1 MNSSAKSS
9 FDMSRL
15 CQPKC
20 WKMLH
25 IVILYHII
33 ILFSSICLFMTKRCF
48 ATPQLDPEQLLRDA
62 LAGHSQCRAGPVF
75 SLLRA
80 AQSQWIPFE
89 SDMAGVAQVPKWPE
103 HPWRC
108 HGRKKHCTVG
118 TGSDLSD
125 STPSP
130 WRHES
135 NPQPTHSKSWHLK
148 TLFQLL
154 RFNPFLRYGPL
165 K

>member
-33 ILFSSICLFMTKRCF
+33 IFFHLPFYDKAVLRYSTAGCWTTSARCTCRPLPMPCGPCL
-48 ATPQLDPEQLLRDA
+48 
-62 LAGHSQCRAGPVF
+62 S

-108 HGRKKHCTVG
+108 HGRKKHGTVG

-135 NPQPTHSKSWHLK
+135 NPQRTHSKSWHLK